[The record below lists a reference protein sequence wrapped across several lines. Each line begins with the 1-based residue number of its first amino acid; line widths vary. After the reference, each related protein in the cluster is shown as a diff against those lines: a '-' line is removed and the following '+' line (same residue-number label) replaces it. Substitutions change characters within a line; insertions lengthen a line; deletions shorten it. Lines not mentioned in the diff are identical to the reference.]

1 MSVWQWKRG
10 RKSHSFRRWRWEVG
24 NRRQEK
30 AFRVWKKGA
39 SGKSAERSE
48 VNDAEETLVRSEKVL
63 RLEAILFLSR
73 EPMSLR
79 KLASFAG
86 LDGTEETLQCIRDLN
101 RLYDKNHYAFRIL
114 EFAGGFQLRARPQ
127 FTPWLRRLCSQGGV
141 EHLELPEIR
150 LSAPAMETLSIIAYR
165 QPIIRAEIESIR
177 GVQCG
182 EILRQL
188 LGKDLIRIA
197 GRSTELGRPR
207 LYKTTR
213 KFLEVFG
220 LKSLSQLPRL
230 ED

>member
-1 MSVWQWKRG
+1 MSLWQWKR
-10 RKSHSFRRWRWEVG
+10 F
-24 NRRQEK
+24 
-30 AFRVWKKGA
+30 A
-39 SGKSAERSE
+39 
-48 VNDAEETLVRSEKVL
+48 SEKWHAKIGRFPGNFAKPGKKRSSEKLAKHFADKETGEALARTKEML
-63 RLEAILFLSR
+63 RLETILFLSR

-79 KLASFAG
+79 KLASFAT
-86 LDGTEETLQCIRDLN
+86 LESTEKTLQCIRNLN
-101 RLYDKNHYAFRIL
+101 QLYDQHHYAFRIL

-141 EHLELPEIR
+141 ENLELPEIR
-150 LSAPAMETLSIIAYR
+150 LSAPAMETLAIIAYR

-230 ED
+230 EDN